1 MFSDYLDWSE
11 KIMKTIQQAAY
22 EVLKQAGSSL
32 KSLEIARRIYEQ
44 QLIQSNAVNPVQS
57 ISQALERN
65 IRMNK
70 GNTPKLVFIETAFG
84 REVTIP
90 YEPAAVIPVTEQRQE
105 TQVEELTIELPKSLL
120 DKVKIFQLGTG
131 VASLDE
137 AVALLIK
144 SGLQNNSANLLESI
158 KKEMDRL

>member
-1 MFSDYLDWSE
+1 
-11 KIMKTIQQAAY
+11 MKTIQQAAY

-32 KSLEIARRIYEQ
+32 KSLEIARRIHEQ
-44 QLIQSNAVNPVQS
+44 QLIASNAVNPVQS

-70 GNTPKLVFIETAFG
+70 GNMPKLVFIETAFG

-90 YEPAAVIPVTEQRQE
+90 YEPAEMIEVPELKLTGQL
-105 TQVEELTIELPKSLL
+105 EEMTVQLPKSLL

-131 VASLDE
+131 LVSLDE
-137 AVALLIK
+137 AVALLLK
-144 SGLQNNSANLLESI
+144 SGLQNNSATLIESI
-158 KKEMDRL
+158 KKEMDKL

>member
-1 MFSDYLDWSE
+1 
-11 KIMKTIQQAAY
+11 MKTIQQAAY
-22 EVLKQAGSSL
+22 EVLQQAGSSL
-32 KSLEIARRIYEQ
+32 KSLEIARRIHEQ
-44 QLIQSNAVNPVQS
+44 GLVQSNAVNPVQS

-70 GNTPKLVFIETAFG
+70 GNTPKLIFIETAFG

-90 YEPAAVIPVTEQRQE
+90 YEPAPF
-105 TQVEELTIELPKSLL
+105 VEVPELKLTGQLEEMTVQLPKSLL

-131 VASLDE
+131 AASLDE
-137 AVALLIK
+137 AVAVLLK
-144 SGLQNNSANLLESI
+144 SGLQNNSATLIESI

>member
-1 MFSDYLDWSE
+1 
-11 KIMKTIQQAAY
+11 MKTIQQAAY

-32 KSLEIARRIYEQ
+32 KSLEIARRIHEGR
-44 QLIQSNAVNPVQS
+44 LIESNAVNPVQS

-90 YEPAAVIPVTEQRQE
+90 YEPAAEVDVPELKLTGQL
-105 TQVEELTIELPKSLL
+105 EEMTVQLPKNLL

-131 VASLDE
+131 LASLDE
-137 AVALLIK
+137 AVAVLLK
-144 SGLQNNSANLLESI
+144 SGLQNNSATLIESI
-158 KKEMDRL
+158 KKEMDKL

>member
-1 MFSDYLDWSE
+1 
-11 KIMKTIQQAAY
+11 MKTIQQAAY
-22 EVLKQAGSSL
+22 DVLKQAGSSL
-32 KSLEIARRIYEQ
+32 KSLEIARRIHEQ

-90 YEPAAVIPVTEQRQE
+90 YEPTAEIELPELKITGEL
-105 TQVEELTIELPKSLL
+105 EEMTVQLPKSLL

-131 VASLDE
+131 KASLDE
-137 AVALLIK
+137 AVAGLLK
-144 SGLQNNSANLLESI
+144 SGLQNNSATLLESI

>member
-1 MFSDYLDWSE
+1 
-11 KIMKTIQQAAY
+11 MKTIQQAAY
-22 EVLKQAGSSL
+22 EVLRQAGSSL
-32 KSLEIARRIYEQ
+32 KSLEIARRIHEQ

-70 GNTPKLVFIETAFG
+70 GNSPKLVFIETAFG

-90 YEPAAVIPVTEQRQE
+90 YEPVSTGEMTAPKMTEQL
-105 TQVEELTIELPKSLL
+105 EEMAVQLPKSLL

-131 VASLDE
+131 AASLDE
-137 AVALLIK
+137 AVAILLK
-144 SGLQNNSANLLESI
+144 SGLQNNSATLIESI
-158 KKEMDRL
+158 KKEMDQL